1 VIEDT
6 RSIVPPPDFGS
17 GPGVRA
23 RVREYRLGLL
33 RQVLDRAEGPLRY
46 EDAFALLPAIDGV
59 GIPLRTLKE
68 PPFADLISAQTPRR
82 GRMGALS
89 GLPWLLRRLPPD
101 RLAERRRDVEA
112 RLRAMRIDWPVH
124 VDSAGDADAEAGRIR
139 RVWDMERAIAAEAEE
154 HGRAVAAS
162 MKARLVERRG
172 EVMARREAALSL
184 AYHEL
189 RRTVRSGRS
198 D

>member
-1 VIEDT
+1 MTQDM
-6 RSIVPPPDFGS
+6 RGIVPPPDFGS

-33 RQVLDRAEGPLRY
+33 RQVLDQAEGPLRY

-82 GRMGALS
+82 GRMGTLS

-101 RLAERRRDVEA
+101 RLAERRREVEA
-112 RLRAMRIDWPVH
+112 KLRAMRINCPVD
-124 VDSAGDADAEAGRIR
+124 VDAAEGAEDEAGRIR
-139 RVWDMERAIAAEAEE
+139 HVWDMERAIAGQAEE

-172 EVMARREAALSL
+172 EVMARREAALTL